1 MARWRSG
8 NAGVCKTS
16 MRGSDSLPRL
26 MYYVYIL
33 YSPRFNFTYKGMT
46 SDIDRR
52 INEHNAGKVRL
63 TKLKH
68 PLELIHV
75 ELCVL
80 RIEAREI
87 EKYLKSGYGREI
99 IQELITLRGK

>member
-1 MARWRSG
+1 
-8 NAGVCKTS
+8 
-16 MRGSDSLPRL
+16 
-26 MYYVYIL
+26 
-33 YSPRFNFTYKGMT
+33 MT